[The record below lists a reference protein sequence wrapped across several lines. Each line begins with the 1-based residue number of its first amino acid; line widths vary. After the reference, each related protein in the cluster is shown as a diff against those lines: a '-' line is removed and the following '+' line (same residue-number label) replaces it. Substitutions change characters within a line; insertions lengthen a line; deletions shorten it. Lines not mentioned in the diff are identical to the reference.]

1 MMLLTTFI
9 KEKNSL
15 YMSVNYATLLA
26 GLLRQLEE
34 LPLHTEKKRVFVG
47 FDGFVDTVK
56 KAVKQRDEDQ
66 AICFGT
72 LGEFS
77 DRIRAATGRSG
88 QIEMLTERVKLG
100 GNAPILSNAL
110 GRLGIKS
117 WCLGSMGFPEKHT
130 VFSKLSDQ
138 CEVMSAIDPGLS
150 EAIEFSD
157 GKMIFS
163 DLGVFDRYDWTY
175 IVKTMGL
182 EKIRHAVL
190 GSDLLA
196 FVDWANLP
204 HASDIWQGVLQ
215 NVIKP
220 SHRKDF
226 IFLFDLCD
234 PSKKTAEEIEE
245 VLDLISCFSHYG
257 KVTLGLNE
265 NETLRIWCAL
275 HGVDIT
281 GATKKNEVPPLLE
294 AGDALY
300 KTMHIDCLL
309 VHPIDRSL
317 AYEGREVR
325 ELHGRFVTHP
335 QVLTGG
341 GDNLNAGYCL
351 GRLYGFSIEHCLL
364 LGMAASGAYIE
375 NGESPDLP
383 AIKQY
388 IRVWMSDLAQR
399 KEDLP
404 RTLALGH
411 GIGGVYPS
419 THCR

>member
-1 MMLLTTFI
+1 
-9 KEKNSL
+9 
-15 YMSVNYATLLA
+15 MSVNYTTLLA
-26 GLLRQLEE
+26 GLLRQLERM
-34 LPLHTEKKRVFVG
+34 PLQEKKRVFVG
-47 FDGFVDTVK
+47 FDGFIDTVK
-56 KAVKQRDEDQ
+56 KAVKQRKANQ
-66 AICFGT
+66 ATCFET

-117 WCLGSMGFPEKHT
+117 CCLGSMGFPEKHT
-130 VFSKLSDQ
+130 VFLKLSDQ
-138 CEVMSAIDPGLS
+138 CEVMSALDPGQS

-163 DLGVFDRYDWTY
+163 ELSVFDRYDWAY
-175 IVKTMGL
+175 IVKTIGL
-182 EKIRHAVL
+182 EKVRHAVL

-215 NVIKP
+215 DIIKP
-220 SHRKDF
+220 SHKRDF
-226 IFLFDLCD
+226 LFLFDLCD
-234 PSKKTAEEIEE
+234 PSKKTPEEIEE

-265 NETLRIWCAL
+265 NETFRIWCAL
-275 HGVDIT
+275 HGIDST
-281 GATKKNEVPPLLE
+281 EAAKKNAIPSLIE

-300 KTMHIDCLL
+300 KTMRIDYLL
-309 VHPIDRSL
+309 VHPIDRTL
-317 AYEGREVR
+317 VYRKHEVR
-325 ELHGRFVTHP
+325 ELLGRLVTQP
-335 QVLTGG
+335 KVLTGG

-351 GRLYGFSIEHCLL
+351 GQLCGFSIEHCML
-364 LGMAASGAYIE
+364 LGMASSGAYIE
-375 NGESPDLP
+375 NGESPDLA
-383 AIKQY
+383 AIERY
-388 IRVWMSDLAQR
+388 IRIWMSELGQHEE
-399 KEDLP
+399 KLP

-411 GIGGVYPS
+411 GIIDLNLNKR
-419 THCR
+419 CR

>member
-1 MMLLTTFI
+1 MLLATFI
-9 KEKNSL
+9 KKNSL
-15 YMSVNYATLLA
+15 YMSINYATLLA
-26 GLLRQLEE
+26 GLLLQLKE
-34 LPLHTEKKRVFVG
+34 LPLHPEKKKAFVG
-47 FDGFVDTVK
+47 FDGFIDTVK
-56 KAVKQRDEDQ
+56 KAVKKRNEEQ
-66 AICFGT
+66 AICFET

-138 CEVMSAIDPGLS
+138 CEVMSAIDPGQS

-163 DLGVFDRYDWTY
+163 ELGVFERYDWAY
-175 IVKTMGL
+175 IVKIMGL
-182 EKIRHAVL
+182 EKIRQAVF

-204 HASDIWQGVLQ
+204 HASDIWQGMLQ
-215 NVIKP
+215 DIIKP

-275 HGVDIT
+275 HGVDIAE
-281 GATKKNEVPPLLE
+281 ATNKNAVPALME

-300 KTMHIDCLL
+300 KTMRIDCLL

-317 AYEGREVR
+317 AYQGREVH
-325 ELHGRFVTHP
+325 ELQGRLVTQP
-335 QVLTGG
+335 KVLTGG

-351 GRLYGFSIEHCLL
+351 GQLYGFSIEHCLL

-383 AIKQY
+383 AIEQY
-388 IRVWMSDLAQR
+388 ICAWMSDLAQHEE
-399 KEDLP
+399 KLP

-411 GIGGVYPS
+411 GVIDFHS
-419 THCR
+419 RAHCR